1 MDRGQ
6 LMTGKSSDKQ
16 LLKNDVIKN
25 VKAIKDNK
33 VYELDPKL
41 WFYASGST
49 ATTIREIDEL
59 EKVVK

>member
-49 ATTIREIDEL
+49 ATTIRNR
-59 EKVVK
+59 